1 MENEKN
7 VFIGCEA
14 DYESSDTVIFGA
26 PFDSTTSYRPGT
38 RFGSSAIR
46 RESFGIETYS
56 PYQDKDITDY
66 DIFDSGDIE
75 LCFGSPERALS
86 DIEER
91 TAQIISDGKL
101 PVMLGGEHL
110 VTLGAVRA
118 VRKKYDDLYI
128 IQFDAHADLRSDY
141 LGQELSH
148 ACVMRR
154 CWELVGDGHIYQFG
168 IRSGERTEFEFAREH
183 TVMNKLNL
191 NGIDEAVKALK
202 GKKVYLT
209 VDLDVLD
216 PADFPGTGTPEAG
229 GASFNQLLETLLKL
243 SQLDLVGIDLNELSP
258 HYDQSGRSTAL
269 ACKLLREVLLMI
281 H

>member
-1 MENEKN
+1 
-7 VFIGCEA
+7 
-14 DYESSDTVIFGA
+14 
-26 PFDSTTSYRPGT
+26 
-38 RFGSSAIR
+38 
-46 RESFGIETYS
+46 
-56 PYQDKDITDY
+56 
-66 DIFDSGDIE
+66 
-75 LCFGSPERALS
+75 
-86 DIEER
+86 
-91 TAQIISDGKL
+91 
-101 PVMLGGEHL
+101 
-110 VTLGAVRA
+110 
-118 VRKKYDDLYI
+118 
-128 IQFDAHADLRSDY
+128 
-141 LGQELSH
+141 
-148 ACVMRR
+148 MRR

-229 GASFNQLLETLLKL
+229 GASFNQLLEALLKL

>member
-75 LCFGSPERALS
+75 LCFGSTERALS

-229 GASFNQLLETLLKL
+229 GASFNQLLEALLKL

>member
-91 TAQIISDGKL
+91 TSQILSDGKL

-229 GASFNQLLETLLKL
+229 GASFNQLLEALLKL

>member
-66 DIFDSGDIE
+66 DIFDSGDVE
-75 LCFGSPERALS
+75 LCFGSPKRALS

-91 TAQIISDGKL
+91 TAQILSDGKL

-183 TVMNKLNL
+183 TVMNKLSL

-229 GASFNQLLETLLKL
+229 GASFNQLLEALLKL